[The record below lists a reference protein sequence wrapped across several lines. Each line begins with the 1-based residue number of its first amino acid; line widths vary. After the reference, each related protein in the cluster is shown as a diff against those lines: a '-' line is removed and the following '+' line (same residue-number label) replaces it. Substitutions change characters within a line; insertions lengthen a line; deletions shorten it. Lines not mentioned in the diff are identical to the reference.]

1 MKEKQSLK
9 NPVQEN
15 PMGTRK
21 VYPLLLTMS
30 LPPIISML
38 IQSMYN
44 VVDSIFV
51 ARLGENALTAVSLAF
66 PLQNLVLAL
75 AVGLGVGMNSS
86 VARNL
91 GAGNTKQANS
101 SAAHGILLAGCHSL
115 FFVLLGL
122 FFPGLLSGCLPLTV
136 RSLPGE
142 PATAGL

>member
-44 VVDSIFV
+44 VVEIG
-51 ARLGENALTAVSLAF
+51 R
-66 PLQNLVLAL
+66 
-75 AVGLGVGMNSS
+75 
-86 VARNL
+86 
-91 GAGNTKQANS
+91 
-101 SAAHGILLAGCHSL
+101 AH
-115 FFVLLGL
+115 V
-122 FFPGLLSGCLPLTV
+122 
-136 RSLPGE
+136 
-142 PATAGL
+142 